1 MARDSGPAQSPGRPA
16 APEAGPGGGAG
27 SDRRLLVEALRRI
40 EQLNAAA
47 AAGAARR
54 AAEPIAVIGLGC
66 RMPGGVTDPEG
77 FWELLRDG
85 VDATGEF
92 PASRADAAKLY
103 DPDPEAPGKAYVI
116 RGGFLD
122 EVDRF
127 EPGVFNISPREA
139 VGMDP
144 QQRMTL
150 QVVWEALERAG
161 YAPDSLEGSRTGVF
175 IGVSTT
181 DYVRARQ
188 EYGDIRD
195 VDGYQLIGEPSF
207 VAGRVSYTFGLM
219 GPSKVVDTTCSS
231 SLVALHDA
239 CQALRLGECDM
250 ALAGGVNLMLTPYSF
265 VLLSKFRALS
275 PDGRCKTFDAGADGY
290 ARGEGAGVVVLKRL
304 SDALE
309 AGDNILAVVR
319 GTAVNHDGRS
329 SGISVPNPAAQ
340 QAVIRAALEQAGT
353 DPAEVGYVEAHG
365 TGTALGD
372 PIELRALQQVVGR
385 HHAGGSPLLIGSV
398 KTNIGHL
405 EPAAGVAG
413 LLKLVLSL
421 QHEEIPPHLHMTA
434 PNPNVDW
441 DALDIEV
448 VTDRRPWPADKP
460 ARIGAISS
468 FGASGTNAHAIVSQP
483 PPRAASAGGATRG
496 PAAGA
501 ARGTHVLTLSA
512 RSTTALNAL
521 ARRYAAAL
529 REDPALSLADVCL
542 TSHVGRSRLP
552 TGVAVAAS
560 GTAELAD
567 ALDAFADGRRED
579 RTVTANLALHT
590 QRKVAWLFT
599 GQGSQYPRMG
609 ELLRA
614 EPAYAAAI
622 EEVAGHLDPLL
633 DRPLADLLA
642 LPPSDPAE
650 PGDPSSPLHR
660 TGYTQPA
667 LFAVEYALARL
678 WQSWGVVPAA
688 LMGHSVGEIVAATV
702 AGVMD
707 LADACRLIAA
717 RGRLMQALPDGGV
730 MATVVCDE
738 ARALEAIAGH
748 RATVA
753 VAAVNGP
760 ADTVISGP
768 AADVAAITAALEKD
782 GIKHRL
788 LTVSHAFHSPL
799 MDPALDDLR
808 AVARTIT
815 YRAPR
820 IPLISNVTGKAVSPG
835 EIDAEYWVRHAAG
848 TVRFADGIRTLY
860 DDSFRT
866 FLEIGPQPVL
876 SGLGSRGLDDAA
888 CRFVPALRRG
898 LDDRQSVATA
908 LGALHLRGATVD
920 WAAYHEGDGARRV
933 PLPTY
938 VWEGESYWF
947 PTAPA
952 AQAAPVGEAVPGLGR
967 RLRSARP
974 AYQLDLADPRLR
986 QEADESTEGRPR
998 ITVGALVEAALTA
1011 AADGLGGAWAGA
1023 GDVVAAEP
1031 LWLEDER
1038 TVHLTL
1044 SDEGTAATF
1053 EVRSTSPAEE
1063 ASAAPWRLHLS
1074 GRVRRRPGAAVRRP
1088 VPFAAEDAGPGQDAE
1103 PAGPPAGLPPA
1114 LAGIAAGAERGAGA
1128 ALLRLADAAPSRGAL
1143 LDTAVAAVAWAAA
1156 GDEAAPAARP
1166 GTIADAVCPEPGAV
1180 RYLRAA
1186 AEAGADGTVRGRAD
1200 FYDEARRWLGAVDG
1214 VEIPVPPPGPAP
1226 EPWRD
1231 PDELLY
1237 RMEWQP
1243 ADTENV
1249 PPRAELRDSD
1259 VLLIADAG
1267 GMAEALAAAL
1277 DEAGASATVVP
1288 APTGGPGDEPDGA
1301 LHREALTEL
1310 LGRWRRERTAR
1321 AAADAHAAQG
1331 APLDALPGRVVLLTG
1346 LDAPDP
1352 DATDAE
1358 ALLAFRDRAEL
1369 LAVGLAQALQAEPAD
1384 ERVKLTLVTRGAVA
1398 TGDDQAR
1405 HTPAATPLW
1414 GLGRVVALEHPQH
1427 WGGAIDLDPD
1437 AEDGPAAL
1445 AEALAWT
1452 EAEDQQALRGGARL
1466 AARIVASHPGGD
1478 ELRREVAVR
1487 PDGSYLITGAF
1498 GGIGQ
1503 EVARWLA
1510 LRGAG
1515 RLVLLGRTELP
1526 DRRKWNNSRLKE
1538 GVKQRIQVVRELEGI
1553 GTEVE
1558 VVAADVADQ
1567 EAVTAL
1573 VRRLAAD
1580 PDTPL
1585 AGVVHAA
1592 GVSGP
1597 QFVRE
1602 VSRPEYDKV
1611 WRPKVLGG
1619 WALHQATEHVPLDF
1633 FLGLSSIAA
1642 TWGSQHLTSY
1652 AAGNAFLDG
1661 LAYHRRSRGL
1671 SALTIAWSSWELE
1684 SALFDGEIAAFLA
1697 ATGLRPLSAPQSL
1710 RLMSALLDSEETH
1723 HVVCSADWPTYK
1735 SILEARA
1742 ERPVLRR
1749 IEISP
1754 PEGAAGGE
1762 AAAILGELLA
1772 AAPGDRLALLDT
1784 YVREQ
1789 LAQLLRVPVSDL
1801 DGPFH
1806 LLDFGLDSLM
1816 VMELISRCR
1825 KDLGVEIKSPEFF
1838 ATDANFWAAFLLTRV
1853 EERHLDTEPA
1863 HSADGTAADQGW

>member
-1 MARDSGPAQSPGRPA
+1 MARNSGPARPA
-16 APEAGPGGGAG
+16 APQTGSDGGPG

-40 EQLNAAA
+40 EQLNSAAA
-47 AAGAARR
+47 ARDAAPRT
-54 AAEPIAVIGLGC
+54 AEPIAVIGMGC

-85 VDATGEF
+85 VDATGDF

-161 YAPDSLEGSRTGVF
+161 YAPDSLEGSMTGVF

-188 EYGDIRD
+188 EYGDIQD

-239 CQALRLGECDM
+239 CQSLRLGECDM

-275 PDGRCKTFDAGADGY
+275 PDGRCKTFDASADGY

-304 SDALE
+304 SDAV
-309 AGDNILAVVR
+309 ADGDNVLAVVR

-353 DPAEVGYVEAHG
+353 APSEVGYVEAHG

-413 LLKLVLSL
+413 LLKVVLSL
-421 QHEEIPPHLHMTA
+421 QHDEIPPHLHLTA

-448 VTDRRPWPADKP
+448 VTSRRPWPDDLP
-460 ARIGAISS
+460 AKVGAISS
-468 FGASGTNAHAIVSQP
+468 FGASGTNAHAVVAAP
-483 PPRAASAGGATRG
+483 PAP
-496 PAAGA
+496 PAPPVAGA
-501 ARGTHVLTLSA
+501 GQDAGTRTDRAVHVLTLSA
-512 RSTTALNAL
+512 RSETALHAL
-521 ARRYAAAL
+521 AGRYADAL
-529 REDPALSLADVCL
+529 RADQAPSLADVCL
-542 TSHVGRSRLP
+542 TSHVGRSRLR
-552 TGVAVAAS
+552 TGVAVAAAS
-560 GTAELAD
+560 TAELAE
-567 ALDAFADGRRED
+567 ALDAFTAGRRED
-579 RTVTANLALHT
+579 RAVTAALAPHT
-590 QRKVAWLFT
+590 RRKVAWLFT

-609 ELLRA
+609 ELLRS
-614 EPAYAAAI
+614 EPAYAAALQ
-622 EEVAGHLDPLL
+622 EVAGHLDPLL
-633 DRPLADLLA
+633 DRPLAELLA
-642 LPPSDPAE
+642 QPPADPA
-650 PGDPSSPLHR
+650 DPADPASPLHQ
-660 TGYTQPA
+660 TGATQPA

-707 LADACRLIAA
+707 LPDACRLIAA
-717 RGRLMQALPDGGV
+717 RGRLMQALPAGGV

-738 ARALEAIAGH
+738 ARALAAIEVH
-748 RATVA
+748 RDTVA

-768 AADVAAITAALEKD
+768 AAHVAEITEALQRD
-782 GIKHRL
+782 GVKSRL

-799 MDPALDDLR
+799 MEPALAELR
-808 AVARTIT
+808 EVAASLT
-815 YRAPR
+815 YRTPHT
-820 IPLISNVTGKAVSPG
+820 PLISNVTGKPVSPG
-835 EIDAEYWVRHAAG
+835 EIDADYWVRHAAG
-848 TVRFADGIRTLY
+848 TVRFADGIRSLY
-860 DDSFRT
+860 DDDFRT

-876 SGLGSRGLDDAA
+876 SGLGSRGLDDPS

-898 LDDRQSVATA
+898 VDDRQSAATA
-908 LGALHLRGATVD
+908 LGALHLSGATVD
-920 WAAYHEGDGARRV
+920 WAAYHQGDGARRV

-938 VWEGESYWF
+938 VWEGDSYWF

-952 AQAAPVGEAVPGLGR
+952 DAAAPAGEPVPGVGL

-974 AYQLDLADPRLR
+974 AYQLDLSDPRWEPR
-986 QEADESTEGRPR
+986 AHHDGAGRAR
-998 ITVGALVEAALTA
+998 VSAGALLDAAMAA
-1011 AADGLGGAWAGA
+1011 AADGLGGAWAA
-1023 GDVVAAEP
+1023 VRDTVAAEP
-1031 LWLEDER
+1031 LWLDGDR
-1038 TVHLTL
+1038 TVQLTL
-1044 SDEGTAATF
+1044 ADEGTAAAF
-1053 EVRSTSPAEE
+1053 EVRSTSRAEE

-1074 GRVRRRPGAAVRRP
+1074 GRLHRRPGPAAARP
-1088 VPFAAEDAGPGQDAE
+1088 EPPAPEGPDEAWE
-1103 PAGPPAGLPPA
+1103 PAGLPPA
-1114 LAGIAAGAERGAGA
+1114 AAECAPRAARAAGSARVT
-1128 ALLRLADAAPSRGAL
+1128 LADGPKSRAAV
-1143 LDTAVAAVAWAAA
+1143 LDAGLAAVAWAGSGAEPEVRPPALVA
-1156 GDEAAPAARP
+1156 GAR
-1166 GTIADAVCPEPGAV
+1166 CPDPDAV
-1180 RYLRAA
+1180 RYVHAA
-1186 AEAGADGTVRGRAD
+1186 AETGQDGTVRGRAD
-1200 FYDEARRWLGAVDG
+1200 FYGDQGRWLGAVDG
-1214 VEIPVPPPGPAP
+1214 VEIPVPAAGPAP

-1231 PDELLY
+1231 PDELLF
-1237 RMEWQP
+1237 RMEWHP
-1243 ADTENV
+1243 AATEGV
-1249 PPRAELRDSD
+1249 APRADLRGAD
-1259 VLLIADAG
+1259 VLLIAAADPAAPSRTAAG
-1267 GMAEALAAAL
+1267 ALAAAL
-1277 DEAGASATVVP
+1277 TGAGAAATVAA
-1288 APTGGPGDEPDGA
+1288 APDTGPGDEPDGA
-1301 LHREALTEL
+1301 LYREALAGL
-1310 LGRWRRERTAR
+1310 LGAWRDERAKDRPAEDGAAR
-1321 AAADAHAAQG
+1321 
-1331 APLDALPGRVVLLTG
+1331 PGRVVLLTG
-1346 LDAPDP
+1346 LDAPEP
-1352 DATDAE
+1352 DATDAGS
-1358 ALLAFRDRAEL
+1358 LLAVRDGAEL
-1369 LAVGLAQALQAEPAD
+1369 LAVGIAQALQAEPAD
-1384 ERVKLTLVTRGAVA
+1384 ARVTLTLVTRGAVA
-1398 TGDDQAR
+1398 TGEDQTR

-1414 GLGRVVALEHPQH
+1414 GLGRVIALEHPQH
-1427 WGGAIDLDPD
+1427 WSGAIDLDPD
-1437 AEDGPAAL
+1437 AEDDPAAVVD
-1445 AEALAWT
+1445 ALSWT
-1452 EAEDQQALRGGARL
+1452 AAEDQQALRGGARL
-1466 AARIVASHPGGD
+1466 AARIVAAHPEHD
-1478 ELRREVAVR
+1478 DLRREVAVR

-1515 RLVLLGRTELP
+1515 RLVLLGRTALP
-1526 DRRKWNNSRLKE
+1526 PRERWDDPDL
-1538 GVKQRIQVVRELEGI
+1538 GAGVRERVAVARELAAI
-1553 GTEVE
+1553 GAEVE

-1567 EAVTAL
+1567 AAITAL
-1573 VRRLAAD
+1573 VGRLAAD

-1602 VSRPEYDKV
+1602 VSRPEYDRV

-1619 WALHQATEHVPLDF
+1619 WALHRATEEVPLDF

-1652 AAGNAFLDG
+1652 AAGNSFLDG
-1661 LAYHRRSRGL
+1661 LAFHRRSRGL
-1671 SALTIAWSSWELE
+1671 AALTVAWSSWELE

-1710 RLMSALLDSEETH
+1710 RLMSALLDSDETH
-1723 HVVCSADWPTYK
+1723 HIVCSAEWPVYK

-1742 ERPVLRR
+1742 ERPVLRT
-1749 IEISP
+1749 IEIAA
-1754 PEGAAGGE
+1754 PEPAADGE
-1762 AAAILGELLA
+1762 AAAILGDLRA

-1784 YVREQ
+1784 YVRAQ
-1789 LAQLLRVPVSDL
+1789 LAQLLRVPVAEL

-1825 KDLGVEIKSPEFF
+1825 NDLGVEIKSPEFF
-1838 ATDANFWAAFLLTRV
+1838 ATDANFWAAFLLSRV
-1853 EERHLDTEPA
+1853 EERHLNARPA
-1863 HSADGTAADQGW
+1863 HSADDTAAEQGW

>member
-1 MARDSGPAQSPGRPA
+1 V
-16 APEAGPGGGAG
+16 G
-27 SDRRLLVEALRRI
+27 SERRLLVEALRRI

-47 AAGAARR
+47 TAGSERQ
-54 AAEPIAVIGLGC
+54 AAEPVAIIGLGC
-66 RMPGGVTDPEG
+66 RMPGGVSDPEG
-77 FWELLRDG
+77 FWDLLRDG
-85 VDATGEF
+85 VDATGDF
-92 PASRADAAKLY
+92 PASRADASRLY
-103 DPDPEAPGKAYVI
+103 DPDPEAPGKAYVT

-127 EPGVFNISPREA
+127 EPAVFGISPREA

-144 QQRMTL
+144 QQRVIL

-161 YAPDSLEGSRTGVF
+161 YAPDGLEGSSTGVF
-175 IGVSTT
+175 LGVSTT

-188 EYGDIRD
+188 EAGDIRD

-207 VAGRVSYTFGLM
+207 IAGRVSYTFGLM

-239 CQALRLGECDM
+239 CQALRLGECDL

-275 PDGRCKTFDAGADGY
+275 PDGRCKTFDASADGY

-340 QAVIRAALEQAGT
+340 QAVIRSALAQARMR
-353 DPAEVGYVEAHG
+353 PAEIGYVEAHG
-365 TGTALGD
+365 TGTSLGD
-372 PIELRALQQVVGR
+372 PIELRALQQVIGR
-385 HHAGGSPLLIGSV
+385 HHAGGSPLLVGSV

-421 QHEEIPPHLHMTA
+421 QHEEIPPHLHLRE

-448 VTDRRPWPADKP
+448 VTARRPWPADIAVKS
-460 ARIGAISS
+460 GAISS
-468 FGASGTNAHAIVSQP
+468 FGASGTNAHAIVSEP
-483 PPRAASAGGATRG
+483 PAPAPAPAGAT
-496 PAAGA
+496 AG
-501 ARGTHVLTLSA
+501 REVNVLTLSA
-512 RSTTALNAL
+512 RSKTALHAL
-521 ARRYAAAL
+521 AGRYAAAL
-529 REDPALSLADVCL
+529 RDDPALPLADVCL
-542 TSHVGRSRLP
+542 TTHVGRSRLP
-552 TGVAVAAS
+552 MGVAVAGS
-560 GTAELAD
+560 STAELAD
-567 ALDAFADGRRED
+567 GLDAFVAGRRED
-579 RTVTANLALHT
+579 RTVTETLAPHR

-633 DRPLADLLA
+633 DRPLADLLGQRAEDPADPA
-642 LPPSDPAE
+642 LPV
-650 PGDPSSPLHR
+650 HQ
-660 TGYTQPA
+660 TGNTQPA
-667 LFAVEYALARL
+667 LFALEYAMARL
-678 WQSWGVVPAA
+678 WQSWGITPAA
-688 LMGHSVGEIVAATV
+688 VMGHSVGEFVAATV

-717 RGRLMQALPDGGV
+717 RGRLMQALPAGGV
-730 MATVVCDE
+730 MATIVCDE
-738 ARALEAIAGH
+738 ARALAAIGDH
-748 RATVA
+748 RDTVS

-768 AADVAAITAALEKD
+768 AADVAAVTTALEKE
-782 GIKHRL
+782 GVKHRL

-799 MDPALDDLR
+799 MAPALDELR
-808 AVARTIT
+808 EVARSIT
-815 YRAPR
+815 YRTPR
-820 IPLISNVTGKAVSPG
+820 IPLVSNVTGAAVAPG

-876 SGLGSRGLDDAA
+876 SGLGSRGLDDDA
-888 CRFVPALRRG
+888 CRFIPTLRRG
-898 LDDRQSVATA
+898 LDDRQSVMTA
-908 LGALHLRGATVD
+908 LGALHLRGVTVD
-920 WAAYHEGDGARRV
+920 WTAHHAGEHAHRV

-938 VWEGESYWF
+938 AWEGDSYWF

-952 AQAAPVGEAVPGLGR
+952 AVAGPAGEPVAGVGQ
-967 RLRSARP
+967 RLRSAQP
-974 AYQLDLADPRLR
+974 AYQLDLAEPRWEK
-986 QEADESTEGRPR
+986 EAYEQATGQPR
-998 ITVGALVEAALTA
+998 ISAGSLLDAALVAAG
-1011 AADGLGGAWAGA
+1011 DGLSGAWAGL
-1023 GDVVAAEP
+1023 GEVVAAEP
-1031 LWLEDER
+1031 LAPDTGR
-1038 TVHLTL
+1038 TVQLTL
-1044 SDEGTAATF
+1044 SDEGLTAGFA
-1053 EVRSTSPAEE
+1053 VRSTSPAEE
-1063 ASAAPWRLHLS
+1063 ASAAPWRLHMS
-1074 GRVRRRPGAAVRRP
+1074 GRLRRRPGTGGRRA
-1088 VPFAAEDAGPGQDAE
+1088 VPFAADGRTGTELDWKR
-1103 PAGPPAGLPPA
+1103 AGLPPA
-1114 LAGIAAGAERGAGA
+1114 LADTLLRADRGAGGAQLQLAGGAAQRRAAVLDAALAAVTWAAGAGDGQEGQA
-1128 ALLRLADAAPSRGAL
+1128 AAPGP
-1143 LDTAVAAVAWAAA
+1143 
-1156 GDEAAPAARP
+1156 PAAI
-1166 GTIADAVCPEPGAV
+1166 GEAVCADPGAV
-1180 RYLRAA
+1180 RYVQAA
-1186 AEAGADGTVRGRAD
+1186 AETAADGTVRGRAD
-1200 FYDEARRWLGAVDG
+1200 FYGAGHDWLGTVDG
-1214 VEIPVPPPGPAP
+1214 LEIPVPAPVPAP

-1237 RMEWQP
+1237 RMEWHP
-1243 ADTENV
+1243 AETGAGREE
-1249 PPRAELRDSD
+1249 PRDSD
-1259 VLLIADAG
+1259 VLLIADRG
-1267 GMAEALAAAL
+1267 GLAEGVAAAL
-1277 DEAGASATVVP
+1277 TAAGATCTVVP
-1288 APTGGPGDEPDGA
+1288 PPAGEPGDRPDGT
-1301 LHREALTEL
+1301 LY
-1310 LGRWRRERTAR
+1310 
-1321 AAADAHAAQG
+1321 ADALADLLAAWRTRRTTRAG
-1331 APLDALPGRVVLLTG
+1331 ATGAGPVPGRVVVLTG
-1346 LDAPDP
+1346 LDAPAP
-1352 DATDAE
+1352 DATDAA
-1358 ALLAFRDRAEL
+1358 ALLDFRDRAEL
-1369 LAVGLAQALQAEPAD
+1369 LAVGVVQALQAEPAD
-1384 ERVKLTLVTRGAVA
+1384 ERVRLTLVTRGAVA
-1398 TGDDQAR
+1398 TGEDQR
-1405 HTPAATPLW
+1405 GHTPAATPLW
-1414 GLGRVVALEHPQH
+1414 GLGRVVALEHPLH
-1427 WGGAIDLDPD
+1427 WGGAIDLDPGTGPGTGDD
-1437 AEDGPAAL
+1437 AAAL
-1445 AEALAWT
+1445 VEALAWT
-1452 EAEDQQALRGGARL
+1452 GAEDQQALRGGARL
-1466 AARIVASHPGGD
+1466 AARVVATHPTGD

-1498 GGIGQ
+1498 GGIGL
-1503 EVARWLA
+1503 EVGRWLA

-1526 DRRKWNNSRLKE
+1526 DRRTWDDPALGE
-1538 GVKQRIQVVRELEGI
+1538 GVRQRIRAVRELEGI
-1553 GTEVE
+1553 GAEVE

-1567 EAVTAL
+1567 AAITAL
-1573 VRRLAAD
+1573 VDRLAAD
-1580 PDTPL
+1580 PATPL

-1619 WALHQATEHVPLDF
+1619 WALHQATEQLPLDF

-1671 SALTIAWSSWELE
+1671 AALTIAWSSWELE

-1710 RLMSALLDSEETH
+1710 RLMSALLGGAEPYH
-1723 HVVCSADWPTYK
+1723 IVCSANWPTYK

-1749 IEISP
+1749 IEITA
-1754 PEGAAGGE
+1754 PEGEQGG
-1762 AAAILGELLA
+1762 AAAPIHGELLA
-1772 AAPGDRLALLDT
+1772 AAPEERLGLLDT

-1789 LAQLLRVPVSDL
+1789 LAQLLRLPVADL
-1801 DGPFH
+1801 AGEFH
-1806 LLDFGLDSLM
+1806 LLDMGLDSLM
-1816 VMELISRCR
+1816 VMELISRSR

-1838 ATDANFWAAFLLTRV
+1838 ATDANFWAAFLLSRV
-1853 EERHLDTEPA
+1853 EERLLDADSA